1 MNSHVSCVLVGR
13 HDNTFAAVVGSHLH
27 GLSGLSGQ
35 ICLGLVSVTLWTHR
49 FVGHRFVDPQFTL
62 TVRHPVQK
70 PRGSTQQG
78 GAGRHEDRRSQQAR
92 TRGGR
97 ECGRDGRRCGRGRPG
112 YPRAALIALIVAA
125 SPAELLSPGVNGT
138 HVDSGTLGLDT
149 NTKQSTSVK
158 ALLTAAAA
166 FDPMPL
172 LALASASAFGGSK
185 MKKRRKNEDP
195 PKSKEKMYRSGRA
208 RIASQKRLEHQVG
221 DVASGSLIC

>member
-1 MNSHVSCVLVGR
+1 MSSRSGLATECSSDLHSVAS
-13 HDNTFAAVVGSHLH
+13 FAAFLKTMADGINNEELSGMKAGALNKRAREV
-27 GLSGLSGQ
+27 GLSA
-35 ICLGLVSVTLWTHR
+35 
-49 FVGHRFVDPQFTL
+49 D
-62 TVRHPVQK
+62 
-70 PRGSTQQG
+70 
-78 GAGRHEDRRSQQAR
+78 AMDDAADED
-92 TRGGR
+92 
-97 ECGRDGRRCGRGRPG
+97 D
-112 YPRAALIALIVAA
+112 PRAALIALIVAA